1 MKKRTSK
8 QIFAE
13 TFLELSRELPIDKI
27 TVKKI
32 VEESGLSL
40 KTFYNHFPDKYSLML
55 YIEQVES
62 DRLHEKLA
70 EGDMTFRDYL
80 RAGVE
85 YYREIKH
92 FLSNAFENTQGA
104 DSFIKIHAEEACRS
118 LLGLILKKNGLTEIP
133 GDILFAERLY
143 ANGLVSSF
151 YDYNFGKSNLTE
163 EEFIRY
169 CEECIPEKLKPY
181 LL

>member
-13 TFLELSRELPIDKI
+13 TFLELSRELTIDKI

-62 DRLHEKLA
+62 DRLREKLS
-70 EGDMTFRDYL
+70 EGDMTFYDYL

-92 FLSNAFENTQGA
+92 FLSNAFEDTQGA
-104 DSFIKIHAEEACRS
+104 DSFMKIHAEEACRS
-118 LLGLILKKNGLTEIP
+118 LLELILKKNGLTEIP
-133 GDILFAERLY
+133 ADILFAERLY

-151 YDYNFGKSNLTE
+151 YDYHFGKNDLTE

-169 CEECIPEKLKPY
+169 CEECIPEKLRPY

>member
-13 TFLELSRELPIDKI
+13 TFLELCKDISVDKI

-40 KTFYNHFPDKYSLML
+40 KTFYNHFPDKYALML
-55 YIEQVES
+55 YIEQIEN
-62 DRLHEKLA
+62 DRLYAKLSDG
-70 EGDMTFRDYL
+70 ELTFQEYL
-80 RAGVE
+80 TAGIR
-85 YYREIKH
+85 YYQQINH
-92 FLSNAFENTQGA
+92 FLLNAFENTYGA
-104 DSFIKIHAEEACRS
+104 DSYITMHTQQACGFIHAF
-118 LLGLILKKNGLTEIP
+118 ILKKNNITDTP
-133 GDILFAERLY
+133 ADILFAERLY
-143 ANGLVSSF
+143 THGLISSF
-151 YDYNFGKSNLTE
+151 LEYTFCKINISEK
-163 EEFIRY
+163 EFVRY